1 MRQRLATMAALGIT
15 LLTLAQLP
23 ACGSAETLPQQSS
36 SSESGRPC
44 GPGRYNTEA
53 CKQWQYQNL
62 GP

>member
-23 ACGSAETLPQQSS
+23 ACGTAGTMPEQST
-36 SSESGRPC
+36 EFAQPC
-44 GPGRYNTEA
+44 GPGRYNTQA